1 MKWRQLKAR
10 GSRRETNYAVAP
22 TALGS
27 IHARDLNNRCRK
39 VQFLWRHMVGSL
51 CFIFFKK
58 F

>member
-51 CFIFFKK
+51 CFIFF
-58 F
+58 